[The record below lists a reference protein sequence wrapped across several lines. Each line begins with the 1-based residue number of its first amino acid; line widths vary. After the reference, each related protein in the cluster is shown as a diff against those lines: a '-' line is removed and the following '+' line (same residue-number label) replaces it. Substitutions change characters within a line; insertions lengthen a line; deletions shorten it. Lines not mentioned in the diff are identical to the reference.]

1 MNTTMDTDILVL
13 GGGPGGYTAAFRAA
27 DLSAGKG
34 KRIVIV
40 DRGETLGGVCLNVGC
55 IPSKSLLHLAGTI
68 TEAREAA
75 KMGLGF
81 GEPAIDL
88 EKVRRHR
95 DSVVGTLTR
104 GLGFLA
110 KRRSVEILRGE
121 GRFSSPTTLDVDTSG
136 GRTTV
141 RFGQCVIA
149 AGSRPVEI
157 PGFPHGDPRVWNSTD
172 ALRLDSIPKR
182 LFILGG
188 GIIGLEMATVYGAF
202 GSEITI
208 VEMMDQLVPPA
219 DADLAEVLKGAYKR
233 AGWRVILGTK
243 VDSMI
248 ARADGIEV
256 SWGRTPVPAVAAGS
270 DSATAGA
277 GSAAA
282 GSSESFD
289 AVLVAVGRR
298 TNADRI
304 GLDRAGVLVDPRGR
318 IPVDEC
324 MRTNV
329 PGIFAIGDIAP
340 GPQLAHKASHEG
352 RVAAEVACGLTSAFV
367 ARAIPSVAY
376 TSPELA
382 WTGLTEREAKEKGID
397 YTLGVF
403 PWKASGRSLSMGNTA
418 GFTKALFDAGSR
430 RIIGAAMVGPH
441 AGELIAEATLAIEM
455 GADME
460 DIGRTIH
467 PHPTLSETFG
477 LAAEAAEGTIID
489 L

>member
-1 MNTTMDTDILVL
+1 MNTTLDADILVL

-27 DLSAGKG
+27 DLLAGTG
-34 KRIVIV
+34 KKVLIV

-68 TEAREAA
+68 VEAREAA
-75 KMGLGF
+75 NLGLTF
-81 GEPAIDL
+81 SVPEIDL

-95 DSVVGTLTR
+95 DSVVGTLTK

-110 KRRSVEILRGE
+110 KRRSVGILRGE
-121 GRFSSPTTLDVDTSG
+121 GRFTSPDSLDVVTAEGKTS
-136 GRTTV
+136 V
-141 RFGQCVIA
+141 RFGQCIIA
-149 AGSRPVEI
+149 AGSRPAKI
-157 PGFPHGDPRVWNSTD
+157 PGFPHDDPRVWDSTD

-188 GIIGLEMATVYGAF
+188 GIIGLEMATVYHAF
-202 GSEITI
+202 GSGITI

-219 DADLAEVLKGAYKR
+219 DADLAEVLQKACLR
-233 AGWRVILGTK
+233 SGWRVNLGAK
-243 VDSMI
+243 LSSM
-248 ARADGIEV
+248 RALPEGIEI
-256 SWGRTPVPAVAAGS
+256 SWEGK
-270 DSATAGA
+270 A
-277 GSAAA
+277 GSA
-282 GSSESFD
+282 GGREIFD

-298 TNADRI
+298 SNADLI
-304 GLDRAGVLVDPRGR
+304 GLELAGLAADAAGR

-324 MRTNV
+324 MRTKA

-340 GPQLAHKASHEG
+340 GPQLAHKATHEG
-352 RVAAEVACGLTSAFV
+352 RVAAEVACGLKSAFM
-367 ARAIPSVAY
+367 ALSIPSVAY

-382 WTGLTEREAKEKGID
+382 WTGLTEREAKAKGVD
-397 YTLGVF
+397 YTLGAF
-403 PWKASGRSLSMGNTA
+403 PWKASGRSLSMGNSA
-418 GFTKALFDAGSR
+418 GFTKALFDAGSK

-441 AGELIAEATLAIEM
+441 AGELIAEAGLAIEM

-467 PHPTLSETFG
+467 PHPTLSETLG
-477 LAAEAAEGTIID
+477 LAAEAAEGTITD